1 MYYNKSTYHETWKWL
16 VIKILC
22 MRRTSSIY
30 IDPTYYLTYT
40 ILNHFH
46 TDLKEVSFP
55 LGFNHET
62 VRVFLWFLP
71 SVMHCNVWG
80 YYSLPVCCF
89 WTKSCLR
96 VNFRIYVPFYLDFA
110 LDITL
115 MSYRV
120 HFELKCNILEC
131 SNDFPS
137 NLNTIESITCECENY
152 SFLYTRKSSY
162 LYNTYL
168 IH

>member
-1 MYYNKSTYHETWKWL
+1 MYKSTYHETWKWL

-22 MRRTSSIY
+22 MRRTSSVY

-46 TDLKEVSFP
+46 TDLREVSFP
-55 LGFNHET
+55 LGFHHET

-80 YYSLPVCCF
+80 YYSFYCY

-110 LDITL
+110 LDIKL
-115 MSYRV
+115 MSCRV
-120 HFELKCNILEC
+120 HFELKYNILEC
-131 SNDFPS
+131 SNDFIS
-137 NLNTIESITCECENY
+137 NLNTIESITCESENY
-152 SFLYTRKSSY
+152 SILYTQKFSY
-162 LYNTYL
+162 L
-168 IH
+168 

>member
-1 MYYNKSTYHETWKWL
+1 MYEKNKQCLYRSD
-16 VIKILC
+16 IL
-22 MRRTSSIY
+22 
-30 IDPTYYLTYT
+30 
-40 ILNHFH
+40 LNLHTFKSFY
-46 TDLKEVSFP
+46 TDLREVSSP
-55 LGFNHET
+55 LGFHHEA

-131 SNDFPS
+131 SNDFIS

-152 SFLYTRKSSY
+152 SILYTQKISY
-162 LYNTYL
+162 L
-168 IH
+168 